1 MADQVKVGILGV
13 MGRMG
18 QAVLGAVG
26 ENDKAVFV
34 AGCDRPRHPGIGEP
48 VTGTAVAMSATP
60 QDVFEAADVVIDFT
74 PPGDTAA
81 HAGLAAR
88 HKKALVV
95 GTTGLTGG
103 DESALTIAAGSTR
116 IIQAGN
122 YSQGVNLLMALVRDA
137 ARKLGP
143 EWDIDILEMHHRD
156 KVDAPSGTALM
167 LGDAAAEGR
176 GASLEDLRTP
186 AREGLTGERVE
197 GTIGFAA
204 LRGGSVIGE
213 HDVIFA
219 SGSERIT
226 LSHKAENRGLF
237 AEGAVRAALW
247 LHSQPNGRYNMRHVL
262 GLD

>member
-18 QAVLGAVG
+18 QAVLASVQAN
-26 ENDKAVFV
+26 EDAIFS
-34 AGCDRPRHPGIGEP
+34 AGCDRPRHPDIGKAI
-48 VTGTAVAMSATP
+48 TGTLVSLSATP
-60 QDVFEAADVVIDFT
+60 EEVFVASDVVIDFT
-74 PPGDTAA
+74 PPGDTAS
-81 HAGLAAR
+81 HARLAAQY
-88 HKKALVV
+88 KKALVV
-95 GTTGLTGG
+95 GTTGLSGG
-103 DESALTIAAGSTR
+103 DESALMIAAGSTR
-116 IIQAGN
+116 IMQAGN
-122 YSQGVNLLMALVRDA
+122 YSQGVNLLMALVREA
-137 ARKLGP
+137 ASKLGP

-176 GASLEDLRTP
+176 GASLDDLRTP

-197 GTIGFAA
+197 GSIGFAA

-237 AEGAVRAALW
+237 ADGAVRAALW
-247 LHSQPNGRYNMRHVL
+247 LSAQPNGRYNMQHVL
-262 GLD
+262 DLN

>member
-18 QAVLGAVG
+18 QAVLKAVE
-26 ENDKAVFV
+26 ENDDASFV
-34 AGCDRPRHPGIGEP
+34 AGCDRPRHPDIGAP
-48 VTGTAVAMSATP
+48 ITGTSVNLSATIE
-60 QDVFEAADVVIDFT
+60 DVFEAADVVIDFT

-95 GTTGLTGG
+95 GTTGLSGG
-103 DESALTIAAGSTR
+103 DESALMIAAGSTR
-116 IIQAGN
+116 IMQAGN

-137 ARKLGP
+137 ASKLGP

-176 GASLEDLRTP
+176 GASLDDLRTP

-226 LSHKAENRGLF
+226 LSHKAENRSLF
-237 AEGAVRAALW
+237 ADGAVRAALW

-262 GLD
+262 GLN